1 MRRFMVSL
9 LAALWLAVPAAAQEG
24 AIEDVITR
32 QFEAFRGDD
41 PARAFEFAS
50 PTIRDTFRTPENF
63 AAMVR
68 RGYPMVWRP
77 GEVRF
82 GPLREVAG
90 QLWQRVRVRDAQGR
104 EHMLDYQMKRVDGAW
119 RINAVQVLKAP
130 GVGV

>member
-1 MRRFMVSL
+1 MRRFMLSV
-9 LAALWLAVPAAAQEG
+9 LAGLWLAVPAAAQEG
-24 AIEDVITR
+24 AIKDVITR

-41 PARAFEFAS
+41 PVRAFEFAS

-68 RGYPMVWRP
+68 QGYPMVWRP

-90 QLWQRVRVRDAQGR
+90 QLWQRLRVRDAQGR
-104 EHMLDYQMKRVDGAW
+104 EHLLDYQMKQVDGAW